1 MKIVC
6 NNIRVWNVDLHQKKN
21 LYSYNRSHMLSK
33 HLALQKK
40 TKKTIV
46 THSSVHKH
54 QPGPLELQKIAITPP
69 VKALY

>member
-1 MKIVC
+1 
-6 NNIRVWNVDLHQKKN
+6 
-21 LYSYNRSHMLSK
+21 MLSK

-40 TKKTIV
+40 TKETIV

-54 QPGPLELQKIAITPP
+54 QPEPLELQKIAITPP